1 MRNAWAIRS
10 RMFGAFIVLCL
21 FLGYGGIVCAQDQS
35 SAEARL
41 TNFIKKMYDRDEYIE
56 VRLGHMPTDLRGRP
70 NITNISFVRVP
81 DGRGEGLCLVEL
93 GGMNRRVKNVYVP
106 FRVVRKTKVFVLTDN
121 ARRGDTITENLV
133 AARDTILHG
142 HNSVYPVRVDDIL
155 GKVLKR
161 NAVAGTVI
169 TASLLDDPILIQ
181 KGEMVTIIVENR
193 RLLVQAKGKALEKGR
208 MGETIRVKNVSSEKE
223 IFAKVVGENT
233 VNVSF

>member
-1 MRNAWAIRS
+1 MAIRS
-10 RMFGAFIVLCL
+10 RMCGAFIVLCL
-21 FLGYGGIVCAQDQS
+21 FLGHGGIVCGQDQS
-35 SAEARL
+35 SAEVRL

-56 VRLGHMPTDLRGRP
+56 VRLGHMPNDLRGRP
-70 NITNISFVRVP
+70 NITNISFVRIP

-106 FRVVRKTKVFVLTDN
+106 FRVIRKTKVFVLTDN
-121 ARRGDTITENLV
+121 ARRGDTLTENLV
-133 AARDTILHG
+133 AKKDTILHG
-142 HNSVYPVRVDDIL
+142 NNSVYPVRMDDIL

-169 TASLLDDPILIQ
+169 TASLLDVPILIQ
-181 KGEMVTIIVENR
+181 KGELVTIIVENR